1 MKITYITQACVLIE
15 ACGIKIL
22 TDPWLVGPCFA
33 GNLWHFPPPKRKPE
47 DFTGIDVIYFSH
59 AHEDH
64 FQLESIDRLPLD
76 AKEALVLIP
85 DFKARY
91 FEPMVKAAG
100 FKNVKVLAHDS
111 SIELAD
117 GLSLDMLVNDKGD
130 HDSSIVLKGDGS
142 TVFFQTDNL
151 MSLAE
156 ANRLGKKYDIDLLFA
171 VTMLTGIFPG
181 FYDFPPEEMAAYADQ
196 KRKSATDYSI
206 SVVEALGAKHM
217 VPYASDLCYFGDH
230 FFANA
235 LHRGDKKAYLAT
247 LKERLPGVEGIQM
260 WPDDEI
266 ELHDGKVTAQVT
278 PLNDGLP
285 ELATYAA
292 TMEEEFSASEQR
304 EYSRTGP
311 PLAEAVR
318 KFRSRLESY
327 AESAWKGGAFNV
339 LWKVVDEDGT
349 ASCFNHTMT
358 APPQECAE
366 NWPCDLSIEIPLS
379 KLRRLIH
386 GDYLMGLMA
395 LWNGSLRCHRSLAE
409 YSPDE
414 AMFWKWALSFRF

>member
-15 ACGIKIL
+15 ACGIRIL

-64 FQLESIDRLPLD
+64 FQTESIDRLPLET
-76 AKEALVLIP
+76 KEALVLIP

-91 FEPMVKAAG
+91 FEPMVQAAG
-100 FKNVKVLAHDS
+100 FENVKVLAHGS
-111 SIELAD
+111 SIELTD

-156 ANRLGKKYDIDLLFA
+156 AKRLGQKYDIDLLFA

-196 KRKSATDYSI
+196 KRASAMDYSL
-206 SVVEALGAKHM
+206 SVVEALRAKHM
-217 VPYASDLCYFGDH
+217 VPYASDLCYFGDL

-235 LHRGDKKAYLAT
+235 LHRGDKEAYLAT

-266 ELHDGKVTAQVT
+266 ELHDGKVTARIT

-285 ELATYAA
+285 ELSTYAA
-292 TMEEEFSASEQR
+292 TMEEEFAASERR
-304 EYSRTGP
+304 EHSRAGP
-311 PLAEAVR
+311 QLTEAVQ
-318 KFRSRLESY
+318 KFRQRLESY
-327 AESAWKGGAFNV
+327 AESAWKSGEFRA

-358 APPQECAE
+358 APPQECDE
-366 NWPCDLSIEIPLS
+366 TWPHDLRIEIPLY

-386 GDYLMGLMA
+386 GDYPMGLMA
-395 LWNGSLRCHRSLAE
+395 LWNGSLRCHRSMKE
-409 YSPDE
+409 YTPQE
-414 AMFWKWALSFRF
+414 AGFWKWALSFRF

>member
-15 ACGIKIL
+15 TCGIRIL

-33 GNLWHFPPPKRKPE
+33 GNLWHFPPPKRRPE

-64 FQLESIDRLPLD
+64 YQLESIDRLPVD

-91 FEPMVKAAG
+91 FEPMVRAAG
-100 FKNVKVLAHDS
+100 FKNVKVLAHGE
-111 SIELAD
+111 SIGLAD
-117 GLSLDMLVNDKGD
+117 GLSLDILVNDKGD
-130 HDSSIVLKGDGS
+130 HDSSIVLQGNGS

-151 MSLAE
+151 MSLEE
-156 ANRLGKKYDIDLLFA
+156 ANRLGQKYDIDLLFA

-181 FYDFPPEEMAAYADQ
+181 FYDFPDDEMAAYADQ

-206 SVVEALGAKHM
+206 SVVEALGARHM
-217 VPYASDLCYFGDH
+217 VPYASDLCYFGDL

-235 LHRGDKKAYLAT
+235 LHRGDKNAYLAT

-266 ELHDGKVTAQVT
+266 ELRDGKVTAQIT
-278 PLNDGLP
+278 PQNDGME
-285 ELATYAA
+285 ELAAYAA

-304 EYSRTGP
+304 EHSRTTP
-311 PLAEAVR
+311 PLAEAVG
-318 KFRSRLESY
+318 KFRSHLESY
-327 AESAWKGGAFNV
+327 AVSAWKGEAFSV
-339 LWKVVDEDGT
+339 LWKVIDEDGA
-349 ASCFNHTMT
+349 ASCFSHTMV
-358 APPQECAE
+358 APTGECDE
-366 NWPCDLSIEIPLS
+366 NQPCDLSIEIPLF

-386 GDYLMGLMA
+386 RDYPMGLMA
-395 LWNGSLRCHRSLAE
+395 LWNGSLRCHRSMKE
-409 YSPDE
+409 YTPQE
-414 AMFWKWALSFRF
+414 AAFWKWALSFRF